1 MIKIVGFNFRKINVE
16 KTSDTFKDLKI
27 NTKIDISAIE
37 EAKSEFLKGDDQIL
51 KIKFIYTIEYNPN
64 IANIVLE
71 GNIVLTAS
79 KDEAKK
85 ILDGWKDKKMSE
97 AFRISL
103 FNMILR
109 KSNVKALQLEE
120 EMNLPLHIPFPS
132 LKAAKKEDK

>member
-97 AFRISL
+97 SFRISL